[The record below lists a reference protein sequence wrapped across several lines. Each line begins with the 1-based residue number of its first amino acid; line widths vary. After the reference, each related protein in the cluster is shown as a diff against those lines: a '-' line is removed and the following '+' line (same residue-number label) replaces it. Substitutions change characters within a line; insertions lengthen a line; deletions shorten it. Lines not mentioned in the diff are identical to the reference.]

1 MYLETAISTLTERIS
16 WASPQEDSFVIELD
30 ADNLKGTSGRN
41 FQSFHQLVTV
51 ENIYAAISNIDA
63 DATEFNAIL
72 SDIRK
77 QAVLKI
83 LPLVIDYNLLSVS
96 ATDYTNLI
104 TDNAILFDDAIGY
117 QTAINV
123 LELFVSTK
131 RSNLSERNAKLA
143 ISNLKLEINGFKNE
157 SGYVV
162 AKGLVYFLNE
172 AIKTATNKLFPNP
185 IIVKSPNVW

>member
-1 MYLETAISTLTERIS
+1 MYLETAISTLIERIS
-16 WASPQEDSFVIELD
+16 WANPQEDSFVIELD
-30 ADNLKGTSGRN
+30 PDNLTGTSGRN

-63 DATEFNAIL
+63 NAEEFNIIL
-72 SDIRK
+72 SNIRK

-83 LPLVIDYNLLSVS
+83 LPLVIDYNQLSVS
-96 ATDYTNLI
+96 STDYTDLI
-104 TDNAILFDDAIGY
+104 IDNAILFDDAIGY

-157 SGYVV
+157 TGYTV
-162 AKGLVYFLNE
+162 AKGLVFFLNE
-172 AIKTATNKLFPNP
+172 AIRIASDKLFPNP
-185 IIVKSPNVW
+185 IIIQSPNAW